1 MFTMSNADTGST
13 GGGGS
18 GGSIKID
25 LTNYALKADTATKVD
40 LEALKTTVAN
50 KIDKEPQHH
59 HKISEIDE
67 LQTELNSKYDLTQ
80 KYSYNVIL
88 SDSEKIPYL
97 ENTKILT
104 LDITKSNTETK
115 ILTLDITKSNTESG
129 YVFKVDSSTGD
140 LQILKNSVIIMS
152 YNAALSHWIINDID
166 LNNFITN
173 VNDVLTN
180 HYQALSIL
188 MGKHDITD
196 SDTNDGNKF
205 TPNA

>member
-1 MFTMSNADTGST
+1 MFTMSNADTGGT
-13 GGGGS
+13 GGS
-18 GGSIKID
+18 SSVKID
-25 LTNYALKADTATKVD
+25 LTNYALKADTASKVD
-40 LEALKTTVAN
+40 LEELETVVAN

-67 LQTELNSKYDLTQ
+67 LQTELNAKYDRSS

-97 ENTKILT
+97 ESTKIIS
-104 LDITKSNTETK
+104 LDITTSNT
-115 ILTLDITKSNTESG
+115 SSG

-140 LQILKNSVIIMS
+140 LQITRNNIVIMS

-180 HYQALSIL
+180 HYQAISIL

-196 SDTNDGNKF
+196 ADTNDGNKF
-205 TPNA
+205 TQNS

>member
-18 GGSIKID
+18 SSIKID
-25 LTNYALKADTATKVD
+25 LTNYALKTDTATKVD

-104 LDITKSNTETK
+104 LDITKSNTE
-115 ILTLDITKSNTESG
+115 SG

-140 LQILKNSVIIMS
+140 LQILKNNVIIMS
-152 YNAALSHWIINDID
+152 YNSALSHWIINDID

-180 HYQALSIL
+180 HYQAISIL

-205 TPNA
+205 TQNS